1 MFVVGV
7 DLAVATG
14 GEEMMKPMYEVR
26 VSGSQE
32 RYLNTYPGDVLI
44 RPLRRPLRTVGG
56 YVVLSPE
63 EAESLRSE
71 LHHWLE
77 GVV

>member
-1 MFVVGV
+1 M
-7 DLAVATG
+7 L
-14 GEEMMKPMYEVR
+14 PMIEVR
-26 VSGSQE
+26 ASGSQE

-44 RPLRRPLRTVGG
+44 RPLRGPLRIVGG

-63 EAESLRSE
+63 EAESLCSE